1 MQNHKLT
8 ADTPRASYSNWLVK
22 LRNRGMCKFRPTQLT
37 SDKDSNGKSRNP
49 LNKWDW
55 KWEKTSINGE
65 CSECSIAMPYQKKT
79 SAIGA
84 CCIRPFRSE
93 SGSPAEKSPIFF
105 RPKSDSAFG
114 FFFGSGKILLLSDTT
129 DS

>member
-1 MQNHKLT
+1 M
-8 ADTPRASYSNWLVK
+8 
-22 LRNRGMCKFRPTQLT
+22 GI
-37 SDKDSNGKSRNP
+37 SNGENIY
-49 LNKWDW
+49 KW
-55 KWEKTSINGE
+55 GMFGMFH
-65 CSECSIAMPYQKKT
+65 CHALPKKT

-93 SGSPAEKSPIFF
+93 SGSYPAEKSPIFF

-114 FFFGSGKILLLSDTT
+114 FFWIWLKILLLSDTT